1 MKIDMKEYENPWW
14 HPKTLEKKKPILKI
28 RQQLKE
34 EIVAFF
40 MEKEFSPVD
49 TPILQRSPGLE
60 PHLMAFTTQLEDQ
73 AGEKRA
79 TVHLHTSPEFAM
91 KKILVGGMEKI
102 FQLATVFRNREE
114 SSTHRSEFLL
124 LEWYRTGVDY
134 TKIMEDCEQLLRR
147 VSVLSKDGKYH
158 WAGKSCD
165 PHKDWER
172 ITVKDAFFRYAEVN
186 LNLESPNNPK
196 VLGEEAKK
204 IGISFKEDDRW
215 EDIFFRIF
223 LDRIEPKLGIGAPTI
238 LYEYPASMAAL
249 SRKKETDATVA
260 ERFEIYIN
268 GLELANAFSELTDVQ
283 EQRERF
289 ESDMDLKE
297 KLYGFRYPIDE
308 DFLKALEF
316 GLPKCSGIALG
327 FDRLLMLLTRAEHI
341 KDVQWASLWSAL

>member
-1 MKIDMKEYENPWW
+1 M
-14 HPKTLEKKKPILKI
+14 
-28 RQQLKE
+28 
-34 EIVAFF
+34 
-40 MEKEFSPVD
+40 
-49 TPILQRSPGLE
+49 
-60 PHLMAFTTQLEDQ
+60 PHAAL
-73 AGEKRA
+73 
-79 TVHLHTSPEFAM
+79 
-91 KKILVGGMEKI
+91 
-102 FQLATVFRNREE
+102 N
-114 SSTHRSEFLL
+114 HRSQSCSSALTR
-124 LEWYRTGVDY
+124 RTQ
-134 TKIMEDCEQLLRR
+134 E
-147 VSVLSKDGKYH
+147 
-158 WAGKSCD
+158 
-165 PHKDWER
+165 
-172 ITVKDAFFRYAEVN
+172 
-186 LNLESPNNPK
+186 
-196 VLGEEAKK
+196 K